1 MDESE
6 DKKISRPQG
15 YIRIEEVLSY
25 LQYLKLFAKQAL
37 YFGNKQSF
45 LIQHR
50 NILHIFESKTIA
62 FCRPWE
68 IHRRSLNGLVLISDA
83 YFWYDGENSWGDEY
97 KKIFQA
103 ERVSRQLFAF
113 MVKWINRFL
122 WRPRA
127 KILFQIDSLQKVIFE
142 TFLKIW
148 KEEFI
153 QDFRNVFDL
162 LFFENEPLGIHK
174 SWPIWV
180 NVSSKD
186 WKRKWTFSI
195 PKISVYDNHDYD
207 HTVPETFFFS
217 EKMNRIQSRYLHLSL
232 WILQV

>member
-1 MDESE
+1 M
-6 DKKISRPQG
+6 
-15 YIRIEEVLSY
+15 
-25 LQYLKLFAKQAL
+25 
-37 YFGNKQSF
+37 YFGNKQGF
-45 LIQHR
+45 HIQHR
-50 NILHIFESKTIA
+50 NIIHIYSKVRLSRFVDLGKFTGVHWTALSLFRMLA
-62 FCRPWE
+62 FDTMAKTPAVTNR
-68 IHRRSLNGLVLISDA
+68 HYG
-83 YFWYDGENSWGDEY
+83 YFQLRGPS
-97 KKIFQA
+97 
-103 ERVSRQLFAF
+103 QLFAF
-113 MVKWINRFL
+113 TVEWINRFL

-207 HTVPETFFFS
+207 HTVPETFFFRKNESHPVQISPFKFVNITSLSS
-217 EKMNRIQSRYLHLSL
+217 EKKMNLCPTKSLH
-232 WILQV
+232 